1 MTKIIMNFKL
11 LFFIA
16 FTFQVN
22 AQITNYKEESLKE
35 NANFFEIVNKTR
47 KEFSTKRRSSRR
59 VMSKKQKK
67 AIKQFERW
75 VWIWKDRV
83 NSDGSFIKNS
93 VNKEAY
99 INLLLDNSNTKYQ
112 RSNTVTSWEQI
123 GPKKNVLENGYTTY
137 PGLGRVN
144 VVATD
149 ANNTQ
154 VMYAGSAAG
163 GLWKTTDGGNNWSP
177 KTDHLAGLGV
187 TAIIIDPNNSDILYM
202 ATGDE
207 DAQHISSIGL
217 FKSTDAGENWAV
229 TGLMFSLT
237 ENEYIR
243 DIVFAPG
250 SSTTIFAL
258 TNSEIKKSTD
268 SGATWSNMSTTPNYT
283 GDNFQN
289 IIFDPNNA
297 TKVVVSDAWG
307 SLWYSSDTGDNFSEH
322 PVLKGDGSS
331 KSNLKITVSEND
343 TENFYAITQDGV
355 FTIFR
360 FDNDGT
366 TADKISEMTISGYN
380 SQGGYNQCIA
390 VSPTNK
396 DDILVGGVN
405 VYKSTDNG
413 ASFSMYLNAYD
424 DPAGVGFYVHPDH
437 HYLSFLADGVTVINS
452 HDGGVHKGAF
462 TATSATG
469 GWTDISN
476 GLVISQPY
484 NIAITQGINGDDYMM
499 ANQDNDGFSK
509 VLKNG
514 TQKWVAC
521 LAGDGTAT
529 GIDISNPN
537 IRYLGGTFGSLDR
550 ADDGY
555 SSSAYSAKILLSAN
569 QYDAAFVSPL
579 ALHPTIATTIYAGH
593 GDVKKSTDR
602 GATWTALN
610 TGLLET
616 SFLDVSLYNGAT
628 RIFAIGFS
636 GMDKILRRS
645 NDDGTT
651 WTTISNPNSNL
662 TISSV
667 FANPNTATIYITLAG
682 YTAGE
687 KVYKSIDNGDSWTN
701 ISADFPN
708 IITKKIIVDPNKNNE
723 TIYLGTEL
731 GLYYTNNTTTNWK
744 KLGAGLPNVIVSDI
758 KVSKNN
764 GNIYIG
770 TFGRGMWVYN
780 DQKHF
785 KSVTNNNWSE
795 TTNWEGKTLPT
806 SADAVVIKQEQDV
819 VSVNVAGAT
828 VKSLEINNAKLEIK
842 NTNSLTVVNDFVSTI
857 NDDTFVSILSDGTAS
872 GVFMVNGNA
881 TGNLK
886 YQRGGLLANKWSLIS
901 PPVIGE
907 KIKGFATKSSN
918 DIRKN
923 ASSKYAISRYNDANS
938 AGTKW
943 SYFDQNID
951 ENVKFENGIG
961 YAISRG
967 TTGAVTFSGTMQNAT
982 LNVTVSSDKWN
993 AIGNPFTAYYPANK
1007 STSEDFIKNNTTKL
1021 ADNAQAIYLW
1031 ENNQNKYVAYT
1042 NLASSTQKVLAPGQG
1057 FFIKTKSSSTDE
1069 NVVFKKANIGT
1080 KTTLQG
1086 NHTFNRSTTSF
1097 VKVFIEKDEKDERNK
1112 KEKIKVNTDIIFS
1125 KNATQGFDVGQDI
1138 INFGN
1143 ATFDLTSKLVNN
1155 PTNKETD
1162 KATDKEIENEYSIQ
1176 SVASDTF
1183 ENQIV
1188 PLKLRATSKEKII
1201 FSSERY
1207 NLPEDIKV
1215 LIEDKKTEKF
1225 HEINKTKNY
1234 SVTLDENSNEFGRF
1248 YLHFSKA
1255 SLKDLK
1261 VLKTASTGLK
1271 IYTFNNFLQIETSK
1285 SNLLTIDL
1293 FDMTG
1298 KKVLR
1303 KKQKSNEFKG
1313 INLSSLSKGVYIVK
1327 VVADSE
1333 ITTKK
1338 IIVE

>member
-163 GLWKTTDGGNNWSP
+163 GLWKTTDGGTTWLP
-177 KTDHLAGLGV
+177 KTDDLAGLGV
-187 TAIIIDPNNSDILYM
+187 TDIIIDPQNSNILYM
-202 ATGDE
+202 ATGDQ
-207 DAQHISSIGL
+207 DGGHVNSIGL

-229 TGLMFSLT
+229 TGLTFSLT
-237 ENEYIR
+237 DNEYIR
-243 DIVFAPG
+243 DLSFAPN
-250 SSTTIFAL
+250 SSTTIYAL
-258 TNSEIKKSTD
+258 TNNEIQKSTD
-268 SGATWSNMSTTPNYT
+268 SGATWVNMNTVPDYS
-283 GDNFQN
+283 GDNFQT

-297 TKVVVSDAWG
+297 NKVVVSDAYG
-307 SLWYSSDTGDNFSEH
+307 GLWYSSDGGANFSEH
-322 PVLKGDGSS
+322 SVLQGSTQN
-331 KSNLKITVSEND
+331 KLKLTASAND
-343 TENFYAITQDGV
+343 TENFYGITQDGV

-360 FDNDGT
+360 FDNTDT
-366 TADKISEMTISGYN
+366 AADKISETTIANFN
-380 SQGGYNQCIA
+380 SQWGYNQCIA

-413 ASFSMYLNAYD
+413 TSFSMYLNAYD
-424 DPAGVGFYVHPDH
+424 DPVGVGFYVHPDH

-462 TATSATG
+462 TATKATG
-469 GWTDISN
+469 GWTDLSD

-484 NIAITQGINGDDYMM
+484 NIAITEGLNGDDYMM

-509 VLKNG
+509 VSKG
-514 TQKWVAC
+514 GRQKWVAC
-521 LAGDGTAT
+521 SAGDGTAT
-529 GIDISNPN
+529 GIDISDSN
-537 IRYLGGTFGSLDR
+537 IRYLGGTYGALYR
-550 ADDGY
+550 TNDGY
-555 SSSAYSAKILLSAN
+555 SSSAYSAVTILSDSN
-569 QYDAAFVSPL
+569 DADFISPL

-602 GATWTALN
+602 GATWAALN
-610 TGLLET
+610 TSLVET

-628 RIFAIGFS
+628 RIFAIGYL
-636 GMDKILRRS
+636 GTDKTLRRS
-645 NDDGTT
+645 NDDGAT
-651 WTTISNPNSNL
+651 WVTISNPASNL
-662 TISSV
+662 SINSV
-667 FANPNTATIYITLAG
+667 YAVPNTAIVYATVASYK
-682 YTAGE
+682 AGE
-687 KVYKSIDNGDSWTN
+687 KIYKSIDNGASWVS
-701 ISADFPN
+701 ISGNMPN
-708 IITKKIIVDPNKNNE
+708 IIMKKILVDPNKNNE
-723 TIYLGTEL
+723 TIYVGTEL
-731 GLYYTNNTTTNWK
+731 GLYYTNNTTTNWT
-744 KLGAGLPNVIVSDI
+744 KLGAGLPNVIISDI
-758 KVSKNN
+758 KVSKSN
-764 GNIYIG
+764 GNVYVG

-1080 KTTLQG
+1080 KTTLEG
-1086 NHTFNRSTTSF
+1086 NHTFNRSATSF
-1097 VKVFIEKDEKDERNK
+1097 VKVFIEKDEKDE

-1271 IYTFNNFLQIETSK
+1271 IYTSNNFLQIETSK

-1313 INLSSLSKGVYIVK
+1313 INLRSLSKGVYIVK